1 MAESKK
7 RIGKETAS
15 IGLRLPQFV
24 GYSDYFYETPLY
36 VQIKNLSGESAP
48 FSVSVTGGE
57 LLVPFEEEAEVPF
70 ESAVE
75 LTAEGVFSPVFLSQR
90 EELRQAEVVAVLS
103 YNKKE
108 LVRTSMNVTVLPYD
122 WWEGLSGNAERLAG
136 FVRPNGSRGSCAP
149 NSPTARACCRRRANA
164 SKSGRKAPNFM
175 AMRARIKTPCVVPLP
190 PCLPPSAARTS
201 KRTARRT

>member
-15 IGLRLPQFV
+15 VGLRLPQFV

-75 LTAEGVFSPVFLSQR
+75 LTAEGVFSPSSSRSGKNCGRRKSSPSSVIT
-90 EELRQAEVVAVLS
+90 
-103 YNKKE
+103 KK
-108 LVRTSMNVTVLPYD
+108 S
-122 WWEGLSGNAERLAG
+122 S
-136 FVRPNGSRGSCAP
+136 S
-149 NSPTARACCRRRANA
+149 ARA
-164 SKSGRKAPNFM
+164 
-175 AMRARIKTPCVVPLP
+175 
-190 PCLPPSAARTS
+190 
-201 KRTARRT
+201 

>member
-15 IGLRLPQFV
+15 VGLRLPQFV

-90 EELRQAEVVAVLS
+90 EELRQAEGVSVLS
-103 YNKKE
+103 YDKK
-108 LVRTSMNVTVLPYD
+108 
-122 WWEGLSGNAERLAG
+122 
-136 FVRPNGSRGSCAP
+136 
-149 NSPTARACCRRRANA
+149 
-164 SKSGRKAPNFM
+164 
-175 AMRARIKTPCVVPLP
+175 
-190 PCLPPSAARTS
+190 
-201 KRTARRT
+201 